1 MSHICSSPVCLHS
14 EHDFAYNYA
23 RDKADNI
30 GKQRTAHGMARI
42 FDPDCAEIHRNC
54 IKSSLGGPHHDR
66 HNARKTLIDANR
78 PMSGGKMETT
88 VFSPS
93 FAPVTND
100 EKTSVP
106 RKKFKF
112 GILRSIE

>member
-1 MSHICSSPVCLHS
+1 MTDTTREQNESIPFVTKISL
-14 EHDFAYNYA
+14 A
-23 RDKADNI
+23 
-30 GKQRTAHGMARI
+30 MAREPLPETGRRRENVSSSSGMPRRDVSGERAAQRI
-42 FDPDCAEIHRNC
+42 SSAPD
-54 IKSSLGGPHHDR
+54 
-66 HNARKTLIDANR
+66 ARKTLIAANR